1 MQLSGAGLFFGRLH
15 PLLVHLPI
23 GVLVLAVLFAVLSYR
38 EKYASLRQVMPVVL
52 FAGFICAALSC
63 VTGYL
68 LATGGDYDDETVSL
82 HRWLAIGTT
91 LVSLVAYLFSRK
103 DRVAAHAATKKTG
116 ISILLVLLAGITLT
130 GHYGATLTHCA
141 GYLSTDI
148 LFDKAA
154 EKKHITDINHALVYD
169 DLVQPVLTAK
179 CGSCHNSSKRKGGL
193 SMHTLAA
200 VLVGGKHGAA
210 IKPGDALGSLV
221 MKRVTLDPKDEKFMP
236 ADNKPPLTETE
247 KKLISWWVD
256 HEAETAG
263 KTAGQVNMP
272 ADLKVA
278 VAGLLRIEKN
288 SEGMADSSALASN
301 NYVANLK
308 LANVNEAA
316 VNKLKQAG
324 FRVKFIHLKPVLLD
338 ISLPASTGVLPS
350 SSPDKMNALLAVK
363 DNVLWLNLSGNSI
376 SDKQLDTVSRC
387 TNLQRLRLDNN
398 PVTDKGITRLQGLQN
413 LESINLCNT
422 KITGQSLPVLA
433 AMHKLLHIYV
443 WQTAITPADIS
454 SADTTGLRFIAGAA
468 AQ

>member
-1 MQLSGAGLFFGRLH
+1 MLDCFLEGSILCWCICPSGFWYWLY
-15 PLLVHLPI
+15 
-23 GVLVLAVLFAVLSYR
+23 VLSYR
-38 EKYASLRQVMPVVL
+38 EKYASLRQVIPVVL
-52 FAGFICAALSC
+52 FAGFVSATLSC
-63 VTGYL
+63 VTGYFL
-68 LATGGDYDDETVSL
+68 STGGDYEDETVSL
-82 HRWLAIGTT
+82 HRWLAVGTT
-91 LVSLVAYLFSRK
+91 LVSLIAYLFSRK
-103 DRVAAHAATKKTG
+103 NSVSAHASTKKTG

-130 GHYGATLTHCA
+130 GHYGATLTHGS
-141 GYLSTDI
+141 GYLSTAI

-154 EKKHITDINHALVYD
+154 EKKHITDINRALVFD

-179 CGSCHNSSKRKGGL
+179 CSSCHNSSKRKGGL

-210 IKPGDALGSLV
+210 IKPGNALGSLF
-221 MKRVTLDPKDEKFMP
+221 MKRVSLDPKNEKFMP

-247 KKLISWWVD
+247 KKLISWWID

-272 ADLKVA
+272 ADLKSA
-278 VAGLLRIEKN
+278 VAGLLKIEKN
-288 SEGMADSSALASN
+288 SEGLADSSAMASN
-301 NYVANLK
+301 HYVANLK
-308 LANVNEAA
+308 LANLTDAA
-316 VNKLKQAG
+316 INKLKQVG
-324 FRVKFIHLKPVLLD
+324 FRVKYIHLKPVLLD
-338 ISLPASTGVLPS
+338 ISLPASNGALAAST
-350 SSPDKMNALLAVK
+350 PDKMNALLAVK

-376 SDKQLDTVSRC
+376 SDKQLDTISRC

-433 AMHKLLHIYV
+433 GMHKLAHMYI
-443 WQTAITPADIS
+443 WQTAITPKDIS
-454 SADTTGLRFIAGAA
+454 FADTTGLRFIAGAA